1 MSIQKLGFIGLG
13 LIGGSIAKTTKRI
26 HPEIEM
32 IARSGHTS
40 TVSKAFEEGLIKNS
54 KNPSLSDFSDCDY
67 IFLCTPVQQ
76 NLEYLRE
83 LKHIINPRCILTDV
97 GSVKGDIHREI
108 VSLDMERCFI
118 GGHPMTGSE
127 KTGLGHASPYL
138 FENAYYIITPTEIVP
153 KERVEE
159 FCSFISSLGA
169 IPLTMGYGLHDK
181 STAAISHLPHV
192 LAYAL
197 VNLVKDSDNE
207 AEIMKR
213 IAAGGFKDITRIAS
227 SSPVMWEE
235 ICISN
240 RDMLLSMIDTYHIY
254 LNNIRDKI
262 SAGDGQGL
270 REFFQ
275 SAKDYRDSL
284 ALAPKGSPGAAYE
297 LYCDL
302 ADEAGGIATISTI
315 LARNQL
321 SIKNIGIIHN
331 REFEEGVLKIEMYDE
346 TSYSDAIKL
355 LRKYNYTVYER

>member
-1 MSIQKLGFIGLG
+1 MSINKLGFIGLG

-26 HPEIEM
+26 HPDIEIL
-32 IARSGHTS
+32 ALSGHQS
-40 TVSKAFEEGLIKNS
+40 TIDKAFEEGLIKNN
-54 KNPSLSDFSDCDY
+54 KNPSLMEFFDCDY

-76 NLEYLRE
+76 NQGYLQQ
-83 LKHIINPRCILTDV
+83 LKQIMKPGCILTDV

-108 VSLDMERCFI
+108 LSMDMEHCFI

-127 KTGLGHASPYL
+127 KTGLSHASPYL
-138 FENAYYIITPTEIVP
+138 LENAYYIITPAKFVP

-159 FCSFISSLGA
+159 FCQFVSSLGA
-169 IPLTMGYGLHDK
+169 IPLTMEYDLHDK
-181 STAAISHLPHV
+181 STAAVSHLPHV

-197 VNLVKDSDNE
+197 VNLVKDSDNKE
-207 AEIMKR
+207 EIMKR

-240 RDMLLSMIDTYHIY
+240 REMLLSMIDTYEIY
-254 LNNIRDKI
+254 LKNIRDKI
-262 SAGDGQGL
+262 SSRDGLGI

-284 ALAPKGSPGAAYE
+284 ALAPKGVPGTAYE
-297 LYCDL
+297 LYLDL
-302 ADEAGGIATISTI
+302 VDEAGGIATISTI

-331 REFEEGVLKIEMYDE
+331 REFEEGVLKIEMYDK
-346 TSYSDAIKL
+346 TSYSDAIQL
-355 LRKYNYTVYER
+355 LRQYNYTVYER

>member
-127 KTGLGHASPYL
+127 KSGFVNAKPHLI
-138 FENAYYIITPTEIVP
+138 ENAYYILTPSAKVSEEQVQSYHAF
-153 KERVEE
+153 VE
-159 FCSFISSLGA
+159 SLKA
-169 IPLTMGYGLHDK
+169 LPIILDYQQHDYV
-181 STAAISHLPHV
+181 TGAISHLPHI
-192 LAYAL
+192 LAASL
-197 VNLVKDSDNE
+197 VNFVKEHDTRE
-207 AEIMKR
+207 ELMKML
-213 IAAGGFKDITRIAS
+213 AAGGFKDITRIAS
-227 SSPVMWEE
+227 SSPVMWQQ
-235 ICISN
+235 ICLKNRGNISQILGEFIQTLT
-240 RDMLLSMIDTYHIY
+240 DAKQAVD
-254 LNNIRDKI
+254 
-262 SAGDGQGL
+262 QGSEHTL
-270 REFFQ
+270 YSIFESSR
-275 SAKDYRDSL
+275 DYRNSM
-284 ALAPKGSPGAAYE
+284 PEGSSGPIKKQFAV
-297 LYCDL
+297 YCDII
-302 ADEAGGIATISTI
+302 DEAGGIATIATI
-315 LARNQL
+315 LASNMVN
-321 SIKNIGIIHN
+321 IKNIGIIHN
-331 REFEEGVLKIEMYDE
+331 REFEEGVLRIEFYDE
-346 TSYSDAIKL
+346 ASSKKAAEILQKFRYI
-355 LRKYNYTVYER
+355 VYER